1 MADSRPDLGRHLLIF
16 ARQPVLG
23 RVKTRLAAD
32 IGDEAALAV
41 YCELLNITATAVE
54 AAGIPATVW
63 LAETPNSTAAELP
76 EWPNTSWQLQ
86 PAGDLGHRMAAAF
99 AAAYAA
105 GASAVAIIGT
115 DCPGLRAAHLEQAF
129 ELLQDHDVVLGPA
142 TDGGYYLLAMKVL
155 HAPLFANKEWSTD
168 TVRAATL
175 ADAVQLGLSVALLP
189 ELADVDTVADL
200 RAWRGE

>member
-1 MADSRPDLGRHLLIF
+1 MTKLSNGLSRHLIIF

-32 IGDEAALAV
+32 IGDTAALAV
-41 YCELLNITATAVE
+41 YRELLTITATAVG

-63 LAETPNSTAAELP
+63 LADAPDLPTAELP
-76 EWPNTSWQLQ
+76 EWPGLPWLLQ

-99 AAAYAA
+99 ATAFVA

-129 ELLQDHDVVLGPA
+129 ELLQHHDIVLGPA
-142 TDGGYYLLAMKVL
+142 TDGGYYLLAMKEL
-155 HAPLFANKEWSTD
+155 HMLLFANKEWSTA

-175 ADAVQLGLSVALLP
+175 ADAARLGLRVALLP
-189 ELADVDTVADL
+189 QLADVDTVADL

>member
-1 MADSRPDLGRHLLIF
+1 VTNSKPEFSEHLLIF

-23 RVKTRLAAD
+23 QVKTRLAAA
-32 IGDEAALAV
+32 IGEAAALAV
-41 YCELLNITATAVE
+41 YRELLTITAAAVE

-63 LAETPNSTAAELP
+63 LADVPGSATGELP

-86 PAGDLGHRMAAAF
+86 PAGDLGHRMASAF
-99 AAAYAA
+99 AAAFAG

-115 DCPGLRAAHLEQAF
+115 DCPGLRATHLEQAF
-129 ELLQDHDVVLGPA
+129 ALLKDHDVVLGPA
-142 TDGGYYLLAMKVL
+142 TDGGYYLLAMNEL
-155 HAPLFANKEWSTD
+155 QAPLFANKEWSTA

-175 ADAVQLGLSVALLP
+175 ADAAQLGLSVALLP